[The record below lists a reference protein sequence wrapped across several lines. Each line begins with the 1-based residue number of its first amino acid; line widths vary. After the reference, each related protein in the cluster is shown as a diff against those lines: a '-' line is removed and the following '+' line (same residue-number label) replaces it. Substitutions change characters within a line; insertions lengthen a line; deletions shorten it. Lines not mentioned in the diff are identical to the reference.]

1 MTSLIIFPLIYV
13 PLLFAAL
20 FWSSKTTGRSIDWR
34 LLSLYISFLA
44 MGGPIGEIIV
54 GNFYYAV
61 VGHPLW
67 QYQVFPI
74 HNGYTS
80 YYAPVIWGL
89 SGFCLF
95 ITQVLL
101 RFGRKYN
108 IYGRSAITM
117 IETISAEALINL
129 SFLALSG
136 SLLFFYTP
144 GELGHVTSL
153 QTLPFYFLLGLVIEK
168 SIKRFVNDWLFFT
181 LMFCGIIFTTVYL
194 SSQ

>member
-1 MTSLIIFPLIYV
+1 
-13 PLLFAAL
+13 
-20 FWSSKTTGRSIDWR
+20 
-34 LLSLYISFLA
+34 

-54 GNFYYAV
+54 GTFYNSI

-67 QYQVFPI
+67 QYQFLPI

-89 SGFCLF
+89 SGFGLF
-95 ITQVLL
+95 ITQVIL

-108 IYGRSAITM
+108 LYGRSAITM
-117 IETISAEALINL
+117 IETISVETVINL

-136 SLLFFYTP
+136 SLLFYYAP
-144 GELGHVTSL
+144 AELGHVTSL

-168 SIKRFVNDWLFFT
+168 SIKRFMNDWLYFN
-181 LMFCGIIFTTVYL
+181 LMFCGLIFVTVYL
-194 SSQ
+194 AS